1 MKAVVIDKVTPAED
15 IRLVDVPIP
24 EVIPGWVLVKI
35 KAFGLNYSE
44 KLLRIS
50 RITHKSIKK
59 PLIPGTECAGLII
72 DPSDSSFKKGDKVIA
87 FMGGM
92 GRQYDG
98 SYAEYA
104 LLPADHVFH
113 VDSDLEWPEIAA
125 VPKTYFTA
133 MGALFGSLKIRPE
146 DTLLIRGATCAMGYV
161 ALQIAKT
168 VGCKVIAATQ
178 REEKFGFLEDADVVI
193 PDDGR
198 ITGKVFGANKAIDLI
213 GPKSLIDTLTA
224 VEPGGIVCCTALI
237 GGVYSIEDFNPLK
250 DIPNGVYLTGFDS
263 DNPTQKDVDNI
274 FVFLDQNNLSPSVG
288 AVYDFTNI
296 REALMDLDSVKTN
309 GKIVVMMEDFD
320 WG

>member
-133 MGALFGSLKIRPE
+133 MGALFGSLKIQPE

-178 REEKFGFLEDADVVI
+178 REEKFGFLEDAD
-193 PDDGR
+193 
-198 ITGKVFGANKAIDLI
+198 DLI
-213 GPKSLIDTLTA
+213 GPKSLMDTLTA

>member
-113 VDSDLEWPEIAA
+113 VDSDLEWRRSLRSPRPTLRRWARCS
-125 VPKTYFTA
+125 
-133 MGALFGSLKIRPE
+133 AL
-146 DTLLIRGATCAMGYV
+146 
-161 ALQIAKT
+161 
-168 VGCKVIAATQ
+168 
-178 REEKFGFLEDADVVI
+178 
-193 PDDGR
+193 
-198 ITGKVFGANKAIDLI
+198 
-213 GPKSLIDTLTA
+213 
-224 VEPGGIVCCTALI
+224 
-237 GGVYSIEDFNPLK
+237 
-250 DIPNGVYLTGFDS
+250 
-263 DNPTQKDVDNI
+263 
-274 FVFLDQNNLSPSVG
+274 
-288 AVYDFTNI
+288 
-296 REALMDLDSVKTN
+296 
-309 GKIVVMMEDFD
+309 
-320 WG
+320 